1 MKNRKWMVRIGCLL
15 VLLVLAVAVRWQQET
30 EESTSTWQQEP
41 EESTSTWQQ
50 EVQSA
55 YVFRT
60 QEQLSDHFERHGK
73 EMGYDSEEAY
83 LEGANHVVLSPDTL
97 HKLEEEDG
105 DDVYYLEETNDFVVV
120 SPQGYL
126 RTYFRPEDGI
136 KYYRR
141 Q

>member
-30 EESTSTWQQEP
+30 

-83 LEGANHVVLSPDTL
+83 LEGANRVVLSPDTL

-105 DDVYYLEETNDFVVV
+105 DDVYYLEATNEFVIV
-120 SPQGYL
+120 SPS
-126 RTYFRPEDGI
+126 
-136 KYYRR
+136 
-141 Q
+141 